1 MRSRWKHDRGLL
13 QSLVEEDETEIPFR
27 SKHDPIRAHGI
38 ANVGKL
44 LIIGAVELSE
54 EGHPRRVRLEPLTDR
69 SGESVRSFVERVVE
83 RGATV
88 VSDGLAGYRKLK
100 EHRHVGRTV
109 GAMAAH
115 VLLPWVHRA
124 FANLKRWLTGT
135 FHGVQQAAPRALPQR
150 VRLPL
155 EPPPPH
161 PDGVRYSV
169 AAGHPAAAR
178 FAADFVD

>member
-1 MRSRWKHDRGLL
+1 
-13 QSLVEEDETEIPFR
+13 
-27 SKHDPIRAHGI
+27 
-38 ANVGKL
+38 
-44 LIIGAVELSE
+44 LSE
-54 EGHPRRVRLEPLTDR
+54 EGRPRRVRLEPLTDR

-100 EHRHVGRTV
+100 EHRHVSRTV

-135 FHGVQQAAPRALPQR
+135 FHGVRKPHLERYLDEFVFRSGAPVFTANPCARSALRIRSAVRLLALRFSPAHAMFSGSTRKAGSRVLARTPPDLPMKRGRAAP
-150 VRLPL
+150 
-155 EPPPPH
+155 
-161 PDGVRYSV
+161 
-169 AAGHPAAAR
+169 
-178 FAADFVD
+178 